1 MKVMIQLQEVVD
13 DLGAQAQ
20 VPDLE
25 RGFLELA
32 LLALRAD
39 EDQAD
44 GAERRFD
51 CLHPE
56 FAAAARALGSVRE
69 DDLVPHHAVSP
80 WPGLPARL
88 EDLPALDRGELEDD
102 LMASRLAQQEALQR
116 RHVNRQPEVA
126 HAA

>member
-1 MKVMIQLQEVVD
+1 MIHIQLQEVVD

-32 LLALRAD
+32 LLALRVD

-56 FAAAARALGSVRE
+56 FGTFLPSIVGIPIAINRAWS
-69 DDLVPHHAVSP
+69 
-80 WPGLPARL
+80 
-88 EDLPALDRGELEDD
+88 
-102 LMASRLAQQEALQR
+102 
-116 RHVNRQPEVA
+116 N
-126 HAA
+126 